1 MKQVLKN
8 IVNVIKKINKMW
20 GRFESGSGRIRIP
33 DLQHSIINQNKMVQ
47 ELTYVQ
53 YKATATTAEP
63 PKCNK
68 IK

>member
-47 ELTYVQ
+47 ELTYV
-53 YKATATTAEP
+53 
-63 PKCNK
+63 
-68 IK
+68 